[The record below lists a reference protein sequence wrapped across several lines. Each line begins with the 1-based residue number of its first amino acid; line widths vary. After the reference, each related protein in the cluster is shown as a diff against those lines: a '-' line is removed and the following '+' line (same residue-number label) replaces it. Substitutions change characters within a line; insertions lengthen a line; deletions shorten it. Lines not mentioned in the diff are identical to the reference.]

1 MTKKMTPAAIAGQI
15 AALDATLADLERRC
29 ADLALAATEGDAD
42 AVAELA
48 GLRADIELTKADR
61 SILVAA
67 RRSAQEREAAQH
79 DAARAEERAGHLADA
94 KAAAGRLLASARRID
109 ELIDAYRTEV
119 AALVSAQAAVRF
131 SYRAAGEPLHE
142 ARVGRA
148 NAEAHSAFLVQRVL
162 DGSAEARQGRD
173 KTMTALIE
181 TAWSELL
188 IEEDT
193 TDAE

>member
-1 MTKKMTPAAIAGQI
+1 MTKLSPADIGEQI
-15 AALDATLADLERRC
+15 AALDATIERLNRRAADLSLGAVEGIPAAVRDLQSVNDEIALIQNDRRVLVN
-29 ADLALAATEGDAD
+29 AQRAAQD
-42 AVAELA
+42 
-48 GLRADIELTKADR
+48 
-61 SILVAA
+61 
-67 RRSAQEREAAQH
+67 REAAQH
-79 DAARAEERAGHLADA
+79 DAVKAEERAGHLADA

-109 ELIDAYRTEV
+109 ELIDAYRTEI

-131 SYRAAGEPLHE
+131 SYRAAGEPLQD

-173 KTMTALIE
+173 KTMTTLIE

-188 IEEDT
+188 IEEDA